1 MTTELQTETVKFT
14 TRELRITREMSLP
27 EFVRS
32 VRGAMARIAREVGV
46 SHQAV
51 QAVVSGKK
59 RSARI
64 SRAVNRWIQRELA
77 RRRAS

>member
-1 MTTELQTETVKFT
+1 MSTHIQTVKFT
-14 TRELRITREMSLP
+14 TSERRITREMSTH

-32 VRGAMARIAREVGV
+32 VRGATAEIARSLGV

-51 QAVVSGKK
+51 SAILRGRK

-64 SRAVNRWIQRELA
+64 SAAVERWIQRELQ
-77 RRRAS
+77 RRRVA